1 MSTESRY
8 NYNKD
13 KNPSAGRAIIWQLV
27 SKYASVAIQLLIT
40 MVLARIIS
48 PEQYGIVAI
57 VTVFTTLFSTL
68 ADVGVG
74 PAVIQYDLTEDEYS
88 GLFVFSVLFGVALAG
103 LFCIAANAIAA
114 LYGERVLISLCCIAS
129 LSIVFNAANMV
140 PNGLML
146 KHKEFKLI
154 AIRALVTT
162 IVSGVLSISLALNG
176 FGAYALVL
184 NTVAQAFLIVI
195 WNIRGSGLKVN
206 SFHFMAP
213 LRKVFRYSLF
223 QAGFT
228 TVNYIARN
236 LDNLLTG
243 KYFGESALGNYD
255 KAYKLSVFPNSY
267 LSGVVSAVMQPY
279 LVKNK
284 ENKAYIYS
292 KYLDVVGML
301 SLMGAWISCIFM
313 ICPSELV
320 LVLYGSQWDAASQIL
335 GILATSVMFQMVNSV
350 AGAVFQTIDHTDYMF
365 YTSLINTGI
374 TVLGICLG
382 IAGGTVE
389 LLAYGVTV
397 AYILQTVVN
406 TYFLVYKGLGYSF
419 VSFGG
424 KFIPEMAVIGAS
436 LVLNHLIS
444 RVILWDNYL
453 MSLLTKGIVATLLI
467 FAFYLVCGKSEQIKR
482 AWSYFR

>member
-1 MSTESRY
+1 MTTESRS
-8 NYNKD
+8 NCSRD
-13 KNPSAGRAIIWQLV
+13 GNPSAGKAILWQLV

-68 ADVGVG
+68 ADVGIG
-74 PAVIQYDLTEDEYS
+74 PAVIQYDLSEDECS
-88 GLFVFSVLFGVALAG
+88 GLFVFTVLFGVVLAG
-103 LFCIAANAIAA
+103 LFCISSNAIAA
-114 LYGERVLISLCCIAS
+114 LYGEWILTSLCCIAS

-154 AIRALVTT
+154 AIRTLATT
-162 IVSGVLSISLALNG
+162 IISGALSICLALNG

-195 WNIRGSGLKVN
+195 WNIRGSGLNVN
-206 SFHFMAP
+206 NFHFMAP
-213 LRKVFRYSLF
+213 LKKVLRYSLF

-243 KYFGESALGNYD
+243 KYFGEAVLGNYD

-284 ENKAYIYS
+284 DNKAYIYR
-292 KYLDVVGML
+292 KYLDVVGTL
-301 SLMGAWISCIFM
+301 ALMGAWISCIFM
-313 ICPSELV
+313 ICPNELV
-320 LVLYGSQWDAASQIL
+320 RVLYGSQWDAAGQIL
-335 GILATSVMFQMVNSV
+335 GILAMSVMFQMVNSV

-374 TVLGICLG
+374 TILGICLG

-389 LLAYGVTV
+389 LLAYGVTI

-406 TYFLVYKGLGYSF
+406 TYFLVCKGLGYGF

-424 KFIPEMAVIGAS
+424 RFIPEMVVVGVSSI
-436 LVLNHLIS
+436 LNQLIS
-444 RVILWDNYL
+444 QVILWDNYL
-453 MSLLTKGIVATLLI
+453 ISLLAKGIAATLLI
-467 FAFYLVCGKSEQIKR
+467 LVFYLACGKSEQIKR